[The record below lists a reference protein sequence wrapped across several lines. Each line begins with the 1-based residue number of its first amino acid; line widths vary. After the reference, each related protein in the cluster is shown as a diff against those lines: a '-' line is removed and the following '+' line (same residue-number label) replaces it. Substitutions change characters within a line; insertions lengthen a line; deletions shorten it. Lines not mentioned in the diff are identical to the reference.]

1 MDGGFLPEQ
10 KTENIKNPSC
20 LNRSVQT
27 GGISSC
33 VIIVEI
39 LFTVSK
45 QYQFCFELPLLQV
58 FTYKRRGLYLFPLN
72 GCGGLGGYVVDD
84 AVYALDLVYDAHGDL
99 IEHVVGYARPICGHK
114 VGRCH

>member
-45 QYQFCFELPLLQV
+45 QYQFCFEMPLLQV
-58 FTYKRRGLYLFPLN
+58 FTYKSRGLYLFPLN

-84 AVYALDLVYDAHGDL
+84 TVYAFDLVYDAHGDL

>member
-45 QYQFCFELPLLQV
+45 QYQFCFEMPLLQV
-58 FTYKRRGLYLFPLN
+58 FTYKSRGLYLFPLD
-72 GCGGLGGYVVDD
+72 GGGGFAGDIVDD
-84 AVYALDLVYDAHGDL
+84 AVDAADFVDDAGGDAV
-99 IEHVVGYARPICGHK
+99 EHVIRDARPVRGHE
-114 VGRCH
+114 V

>member
-45 QYQFCFELPLLQV
+45 QYQFCFEMPLLQV
-58 FTYKRRGLYLFPLN
+58 FTYKSRGLYLFPFN
-72 GCGGLGGYVVDD
+72 RCRGFAGDVVADAVDAADFVDD
-84 AVYALDLVYDAHGDL
+84 ADTDFL
-99 IEHVVGYARPICGHK
+99 
-114 VGRCH
+114 